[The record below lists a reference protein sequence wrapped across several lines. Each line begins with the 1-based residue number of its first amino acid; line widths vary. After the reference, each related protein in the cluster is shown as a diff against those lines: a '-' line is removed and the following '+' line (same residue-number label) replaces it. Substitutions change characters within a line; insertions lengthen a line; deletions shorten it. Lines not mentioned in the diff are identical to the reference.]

1 MEEPVGFGA
10 QAALSA
16 EGLVQGRRSSLWRD
30 AFATLL
36 ANKPAVGGLIVI
48 LLLFLLAIFGPYLAP
63 YDSLAQDLDVRFQK
77 PSAAHWLGTDAL
89 GRDVF
94 SRMLW
99 GARTAVVVSVVSTL
113 LNTGIGIV
121 PGAIAGY
128 AGGRIDACIVWLI
141 DIARSMPYLL
151 TAVAVSLTLRDPL
164 ARWMEKMYLATHNTM
179 YRQTMWVDLLL
190 MFVVLSLIQWPGTAR
205 GVRSQIL
212 TVRNMNYVLAAR
224 ALGVPP
230 RGILVRYVIPS
241 IISPLAMAVTGSL
254 GAGMVAESSLSFL
267 GVGVPLQMPS
277 WGRMISDGLAY
288 FRIAPHMLVGPGVF
302 LGLASI
308 SFAFLADGVAD
319 AVDPRRWE

>member
-1 MEEPVGFGA
+1 MAEPAGFAA

-16 EGLVQGRRSSLWRD
+16 EGLAEGSRSSLWRD
-30 AFATLL
+30 AMATLL
-36 ANKPAVGGLIVI
+36 ANRLAVGGLIVI
-48 LLLFLLAIFGPYLAP
+48 LVLFLLAVFGPYLAP
-63 YDSLAQDLDVRFQK
+63 SDPLAQDLDVRFQK

-99 GARTAVVVSVVSTL
+99 GARTAVVVSLVSTI

-121 PGAIAGY
+121 LGAIAGY
-128 AGGRIDACIVWLI
+128 AGGKVDAFIVWLI
-141 DIARSMPYLL
+141 DLARSMPYLL
-151 TAVAVSLTLRDPL
+151 TAVVVSLTLRAPL

-190 MFVVLSLIQWPGTAR
+190 MFAVLSLIQWPSTAR
-205 GVRSQIL
+205 GIRSQVLMVRSA
-212 TVRNMNYVLAAR
+212 NYVLAAR

-230 RGILVRYVIPS
+230 SGILIRYVIPS

-254 GAGMVAESSLSFL
+254 GAGMVAESALSFL

-288 FRIAPHMLVGPGVF
+288 FRIAPHMLVGPGAF

-319 AVDPRRWE
+319 AVDPRRWQ